1 MWLTEKVAI
10 ITGVSKDGQVGQTVA
25 QSFARGGARL
35 AITARSARDLEA
47 RAQEVRELGAEVL
60 VLPADLTDE
69 QAVRDLVRLTLEH
82 YGRIDVLV
90 NLAGGLTIHTPLAQT
105 TLDMWTRELN
115 NNLLSAFLCSRE
127 VFGQMQTQGGGSII
141 FFTRAGQPR
150 EKMVA
155 YNCAKAGV
163 EALVRTLAYEG
174 RTLNIRANAI
184 GPGIVETRS
193 NIESMKPEDTARW
206 AQREEIAAA
215 VVFLASDAASGIT
228 GQVLAVPGR
237 TL

>member
-1 MWLTEKVAI
+1 MRLTEKVAI

-25 QSFARGGARL
+25 QAFARDGARL

-60 VLPADLTDE
+60 AVPADLTDE
-69 QAVRDLVRLTLEH
+69 GAVRDLIRLTLEH

-105 TLDMWTRELN
+105 TLDMWSRELN

-141 FFTRAGQPR
+141 CFTRAGQLR

-163 EALVRTLAYEG
+163 EALVRTLAHEG
-174 RTLNIRANAI
+174 SKLNIRVNAI
-184 GPGIVETRS
+184 GPGLVETRS
-193 NIESMKPEDTARW
+193 NVEALQPEDTSPW
-206 AQREEIAAA
+206 AKREEIAEA

-237 TL
+237 RL

>member
-1 MWLTEKVAI
+1 MR
-10 ITGVSKDGQVGQTVA
+10 
-25 QSFARGGARL
+25 ARRHSRE
-35 AITARSARDLEA
+35 RSHRN
-47 RAQEVRELGAEVL
+47 RA
-60 VLPADLTDE
+60 
-69 QAVRDLVRLTLEH
+69 
-82 YGRIDVLV
+82 
-90 NLAGGLTIHTPLAQT
+90 T

-127 VFGQMQTQGGGSII
+127 VLGQMQTQGGGSII
-141 FFTRAGQPR
+141 CFTRAGQPR

-193 NIESMKPEDTARW
+193 NVESMKPEDTSRW
-206 AQREEIAAA
+206 AKREEIAEA

-237 TL
+237 ML